1 MNGYYSNKTVWITG
15 ASSGIG
21 EAMALQLAKEKAN
34 LILSSENKAELDRV
48 ASLCSSRGAE
58 TAVYLLDL
66 ADRKQVEETTNAI
79 LTAYNR
85 IDVLILNAGISQ
97 RATAVDTS
105 IQVHEKIMQVNFMAN
120 VSITKAVLPKMIAQ
134 GGGHIAVTSS
144 ISGKFGFYFRSS
156 YAASKHALH
165 GFFESVLLENRKDNV
180 FVSIICPGRVK
191 TKISYHALEAD
202 GNPHAKMDQGQNQGM
217 TAEKC
222 AAKYLRAIRKRK
234 KEKLIGRKE
243 LLMVYF
249 KRYLPSLFY
258 YMAKRIKPM

>member
-1 MNGYYSNKTVWITG
+1 MIGYYSNKTVWLTG

-21 EAMALQLAKEKAN
+21 EAMAVQLAKEKAR
-34 LILSSENKAELDRV
+34 LILSSENKVELDRV
-48 ASLCSSRGAE
+48 ASLCTSHGAE

-66 ADRKQVEETTNAI
+66 ADTKQVEETTNTIIA
-79 LTAYNR
+79 AYER

-97 RATAVDTS
+97 RATALETS
-105 IQVHEKIMQVNFMAN
+105 MQVHEKIMQVNFMAN
-120 VSITKAVLPKMIAQ
+120 VFITKAVLPNMIAQ

-144 ISGKFGFYFRSS
+144 ISGKFGFYYRSS

-165 GFFESVLLENRKDNV
+165 GFFESVLLENRKDKV

-202 GNPHAKMDQGQNQGM
+202 GKPHAKMDQGQNQGIS
-217 TAEKC
+217 AEKC
-222 AAKYLRAIRKRK
+222 AAKYLKAIRKRK
-234 KEKLIGRKE
+234 KEKLIGGKE

-249 KRYLPSLFY
+249 KRYLPSFFY